1 MAAESSK
8 GIKQF
13 KVPHVYAIIFA
24 LMVIFAVLT
33 WIVPSGSYQRQEV
46 NGREVTVAGTYEQS
60 EKTYIDEETGDEV
73 DLRQGVFDVLQA
85 PTRGIQEAIEVV
97 AFILIVGGSFQVIT
111 KTVAITSGMGRVVR
125 RFKNKDILIIPIAM
139 VLFALGGTS
148 FGMAEETLPFF
159 AIFMPIMMAMGFD
172 SMTAFM
178 VVFVGARTGYIASTI
193 NPFNV
198 LIAQGIL
205 GIQGNPQL
213 WLRMIAWVVLTAVA
227 ITWVV
232 LYARRVKK
240 NPESSITFE
249 DDIAKKVEFAAD
261 ESALDAEFTGRQKGV
276 LAVFIAG
283 MCLIIWGLVTQG
295 WYMNEISAVFLAMGL
310 LAGVIAGFSQDVIAQ
325 EFVAGIADFAFSA
338 IVVGLARGILVIA
351 SDGMIIDTILNALAT
366 GLGGIPAVLFTTL
379 LYAVENL
386 LAILVPSSSGLAA
399 LTAPIF
405 GPLTE
410 LMGLNPEAAV
420 WALSMGSATMSLI
433 CPTSAILVAGLGV
446 CKIKLGQWWKT
457 VWKFFLVV
465 SLINIVFVAISGLI
479 AL

>member
-111 KTVAITSGMGRVVR
+111 KTGAITSGMGRVVR

-178 VVFVGARTGYIASTI
+178 VVFVGARTGYIVSTI

>member
-1 MAAESSK
+1 MQEKKAK
-8 GIKQF
+8 RPLR
-13 KVPHVYAIIFA
+13 VPHVYTIIFA
-24 LMVIFAVLT
+24 LMVIFAALT
-33 WIVPSGSYQRQEV
+33 WVVPSGSFERQDV
-46 NGREVTVAGTYEQS
+46 DGRQVTVAGTYEPV
-60 EKTYIDEETGDEV
+60 EKSFIDEETGDEV
-73 DLRQGVFDVLQA
+73 ELGQGVFDVLLA
-85 PTRGIQEAIEVV
+85 PTRGIQEAVDVV

-111 KTVAITSGMGRVVR
+111 KTGAITGGMGRVVR
-125 RFKNKDILIIPIAM
+125 RFKDRDILIIPIAM
-139 VLFALGGTS
+139 CLFALGGST

-178 VVFVGARTGYIASTI
+178 IVFVGARIGYIGSTI

-213 WLRMIAWVVLTAVA
+213 WLRCVAWVVLTAAA
-227 ITWVV
+227 IAWVV
-232 LYARRVKK
+232 MYARRVKRD
-240 NPESSITFE
+240 PASSITYE
-249 DDIAKKVEFAAD
+249 DDKAKRVEFSAG
-261 ESALDAEFTGRQKGV
+261 EGALDAEFTGRQKGV

-283 MCLIIWGLVTQG
+283 MVLIIWGLVTQG
-295 WYMNEISAVFLAMGL
+295 WYMDEISAIFLAMGL
-310 LAGVIAGFSQDVIAQ
+310 LSGIIAGFSQQEIAQ

-351 SDGMIIDTILNALAT
+351 TDGMIIDTILNALAN
-366 GLGGIPAVLFTTL
+366 GLAGIPSVLFTTL
-379 LYAVENL
+379 LYGVENV
-386 LAILVPSSSGLAA
+386 LAVLVPSSSGLAA

-420 WALSMGSATMSLI
+420 SALSMGSATMSLI

-446 CKIKLGQWWKT
+446 CKIQLGQWWKT
-457 VWKFFLVV
+457 AWKFFLVV
-465 SLINIVFVAISGLI
+465 TVINVVFVAISGMLPM
-479 AL
+479 

>member
-1 MAAESSK
+1 MQEKKAK
-8 GIKQF
+8 RPLR
-13 KVPHVYAIIFA
+13 VPHVYTIIFA
-24 LMVIFAVLT
+24 LMVIVAALT
-33 WIVPSGSYQRQEV
+33 WVVPSGSFERQDV
-46 NGREVTVAGTYEQS
+46 GGRQVTVAGTYEPV
-60 EKTYIDEETGDEV
+60 EKSFIDEETGDEV
-73 DLRQGVFDVLQA
+73 ELGQGVFDVLLA
-85 PTRGIQEAIEVV
+85 PTRGIQEAVDVV

-111 KTVAITSGMGRVVR
+111 KTGAITGGMGRVVR
-125 RFKNKDILIIPIAM
+125 RFKDRDILIIPIAM
-139 VLFALGGTS
+139 CLFALGGST

-178 VVFVGARTGYIASTI
+178 IVFIGARIGYIGSTI

-213 WLRMIAWVVLTAVA
+213 WLRCVAWVVLTATA
-227 ITWVV
+227 IAWVV
-232 LYARRVKK
+232 MYARKVKRD
-240 NPESSITFE
+240 PASSITYE
-249 DDIAKKVEFAAD
+249 DDKAKRVEFSAG
-261 ESALDAEFTGRQKGV
+261 EGALDAEFTGRQKGV

-283 MCLIIWGLVTQG
+283 MVLIIWGLVTQG
-295 WYMNEISAVFLAMGL
+295 WYMDEISAIFLAMGL
-310 LAGVIAGFSQDVIAQ
+310 LSGIIAGFSQQEIAQ

-351 SDGMIIDTILNALAT
+351 TDGMIIDTILNALAN
-366 GLGGIPAVLFTTL
+366 GLAGIPSVLFTTL
-379 LYAVENL
+379 LYGVENV
-386 LAILVPSSSGLAA
+386 LAVLVPSSSGLAA

-420 WALSMGSATMSLI
+420 SALSMGGATMSLI

-446 CKIKLGQWWKT
+446 CKIQLGQWWKT
-457 VWKFFLVV
+457 AWKFFLVV
-465 SLINIVFVAISGLI
+465 TVINVVFVAISGMLPM
-479 AL
+479 

>member
-1 MAAESSK
+1 MAVDSSK

-111 KTVAITSGMGRVVR
+111 KTGAITSGMGRVVR

>member
-85 PTRGIQEAIEVV
+85 PMRGIQEAIEVV

-111 KTVAITSGMGRVVR
+111 KTGAITSGMGRVVR

-351 SDGMIIDTILNALAT
+351 SDGIIIDTILNALAT

>member
-8 GIKQF
+8 GIRQF

-111 KTVAITSGMGRVVR
+111 KTGAITSGMGRVVR

>member
-1 MAAESSK
+1 MQEKKAK
-8 GIKQF
+8 RPLR
-13 KVPHVYAIIFA
+13 VPHVYTIIFA
-24 LMVIFAVLT
+24 LMVIFAALT
-33 WIVPSGSYQRQEV
+33 WVVPSGSFERQDV
-46 NGREVTVAGTYEQS
+46 DGRQVTVAGTYEPV
-60 EKTYIDEETGDEV
+60 EKSFIDEETGDEV
-73 DLRQGVFDVLQA
+73 ELGQGVFDVLLA
-85 PTRGIQEAIEVV
+85 PTRGIQEAVDVV

-111 KTVAITSGMGRVVR
+111 KTGAITGGMGRVVR
-125 RFKNKDILIIPIAM
+125 RFKDRDILIIPIAM
-139 VLFALGGTS
+139 CLFALGGST

-178 VVFVGARTGYIASTI
+178 IVFIGARIGYIGSTI

-213 WLRMIAWVVLTAVA
+213 WLRCVAWVVLTAAA
-227 ITWVV
+227 IAWVV
-232 LYARRVKK
+232 MYARRVKR
-240 NPESSITFE
+240 NPASSITYE
-249 DDIAKKVEFAAD
+249 DDKTKRVEFSAG
-261 ESALDAEFTGRQKGV
+261 EGALDAEFTGRQKGV

-283 MCLIIWGLVTQG
+283 MVLIIWGLVTQG
-295 WYMNEISAVFLAMGL
+295 WYMDEISAIFLAMGL
-310 LAGVIAGFSQDVIAQ
+310 LSGIIAGFSQQEIAQ

-351 SDGMIIDTILNALAT
+351 TDGMIIDTILNALAN
-366 GLGGIPAVLFTTL
+366 GLAGIPSGLFTTL
-379 LYAVENL
+379 LYGVENV
-386 LAILVPSSSGLAA
+386 LAVLVPSSSGLAA

-420 WALSMGSATMSLI
+420 SALSMGSATMSLI

-446 CKIKLGQWWKT
+446 CKIQLGQWWKT
-457 VWKFFLVV
+457 AWKFFLVV
-465 SLINIVFVAISGLI
+465 TVINVVFVAISGMLPM
-479 AL
+479 